1 MLKLY
6 TPGNNNVSVLFKD
19 MDIST
24 RKTANENF
32 RRGTWVGQW
41 CAIADLLE
49 LEETSW
55 VHLFPT
61 VCSMTSQ
68 WDLEIIHGGN
78 IYTTETEN
86 TINQGSYFQ
95 RVNC

>member
-6 TPGNNNVSVLFKD
+6 TPGNNNVSILFKD

-49 LEETSW
+49 LEEAS
-55 VHLFPT
+55 
-61 VCSMTSQ
+61 
-68 WDLEIIHGGN
+68 
-78 IYTTETEN
+78 
-86 TINQGSYFQ
+86 
-95 RVNC
+95 